1 MIAQVTTAQDWY
13 AAARALD
20 KDAEAA
26 ERQRNFKLADFYRTK
41 AAQAREKAAQIERGG
56 E

>member
-1 MIAQVTTAQDWY
+1 MVAQVKTAQDWY
-13 AAARALD
+13 TAARALD
-20 KDAEAA
+20 KDAETE
-26 ERQRNFKLADFYRTK
+26 ERQRNFKLAGFYRTK